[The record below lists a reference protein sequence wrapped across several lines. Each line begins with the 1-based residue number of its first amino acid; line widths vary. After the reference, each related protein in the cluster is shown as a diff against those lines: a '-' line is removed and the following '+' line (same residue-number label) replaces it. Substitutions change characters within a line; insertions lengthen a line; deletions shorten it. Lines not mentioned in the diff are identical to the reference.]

1 MLSTKRTID
10 YGDNVIVYISKD
22 NLIPITIQEKEHFNC
37 QRGSF
42 EHGAFVGKTYGSKVW
57 SKPAKER
64 RSWVIALPVSSSLWS
79 LACPRRTEILH
90 LTDISLTLLQLN
102 LKPGSIVLESG
113 TGSCSMSIHFIQT
126 IAPSGHLYT
135 FEFHEQRANA
145 ANETFQKYNL
155 SPLVTVACRDVC
167 SLGFG
172 LDEIADAGFLDLPS
186 PWNAINHVKRSLKPG
201 GKLCC
206 FSPCI
211 EQVQKT
217 CLELESGFEDVMTV
231 ECLLRTW
238 NASKGSKKR
247 KRSSEDLDSVL
258 VSRPQALTRN
268 HTGYLTFAR
277 RALKIEPLA
286 KDEKSEQI
294 NK

>member
-64 RSWVIALPVSSSLWS
+64 RSWVIALPEV
-79 LACPRRTEILH
+79 R
-90 LTDISLTLLQLN
+90 
-102 LKPGSIVLESG
+102 SIVLESG